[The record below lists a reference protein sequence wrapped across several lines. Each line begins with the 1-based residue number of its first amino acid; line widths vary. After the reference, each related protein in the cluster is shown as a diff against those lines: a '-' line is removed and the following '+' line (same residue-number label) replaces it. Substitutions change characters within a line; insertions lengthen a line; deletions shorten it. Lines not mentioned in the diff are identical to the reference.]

1 MKQASTSTATEQAL
15 EAINTA
21 SWERQRSTN
30 ELRQFLSRR
39 EAAVADIQL

>member
-1 MKQASTSTATEQAL
+1 MKTASIRTTTEQAL
-15 EAINTA
+15 NAISTA

-39 EAAVADIQL
+39 EAAVADIEL